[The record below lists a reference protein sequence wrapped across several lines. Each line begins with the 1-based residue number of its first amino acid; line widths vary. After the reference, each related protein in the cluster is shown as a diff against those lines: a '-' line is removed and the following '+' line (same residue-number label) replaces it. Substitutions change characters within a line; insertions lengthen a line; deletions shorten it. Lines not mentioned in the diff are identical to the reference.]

1 MGASNSNS
9 KSANIASESN
19 STNVKNKKIKR
30 NKEKLKDLL
39 KDLKSRYILDKI
51 FNNLKKIKSL
61 EIIKYNKR
69 LQKRKDISVNDY
81 KDYCEI
87 LSPIEL
93 EIIPA
98 YYKYGKFINI
108 KEEQEKYCHV
118 YFNKDKNEIKR
129 FTINKFEKVNKI
141 KIIIDYQIKS
151 FEDLFNKC
159 ECIESICFKK
169 FNRNNIDNMNSMFSN
184 CLSLKKLDLSN
195 FNTKNVTNMAF
206 MFSECSSLLELNFS
220 KFSTYNVT
228 DMSYMFSGCSSL
240 EELNLSNFTTFN
252 VIDMSF
258 MFSGCM
264 SLQELNISNFNFQN
278 VRNMRHMF
286 DGCPYELKNT
296 ISNKYKGIG
305 REALD

>member
-51 FNNLKKIKSL
+51 FNNLIKTKSL
-61 EIIKYNKR
+61 GIIKYNKR
-69 LQKRKDISVNDY
+69 VQKRMNISINNY
-81 KDYCEI
+81 KEYFET

-93 EIIPA
+93 EIIPGDD
-98 YYKYGKFINI
+98 KYGKFINI
-108 KEEQEKYCHV
+108 KEEEEKYCHV
-118 YFNKDKNEIKR
+118 YFNKNKKDIKR
-129 FTINKFEKVNKI
+129 FNITRYDKVKKI

-159 ECIESICFKK
+159 DCIESICFKK
-169 FNRNNIDNMNSMFSN
+169 FNRNNIDNMNSMFSD

-206 MFSECSSLLELNFS
+206 MFSECSSLEELNFS